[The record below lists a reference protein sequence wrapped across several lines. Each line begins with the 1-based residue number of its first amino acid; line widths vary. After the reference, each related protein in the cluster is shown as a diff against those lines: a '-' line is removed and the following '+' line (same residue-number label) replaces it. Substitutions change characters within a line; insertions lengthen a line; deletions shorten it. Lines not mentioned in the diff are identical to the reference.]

1 MCLPRFAGIA
11 KEKLMSTPQLETI
24 VKRHAHLDQIID
36 QQTKKAGVD
45 NLSLSRLKKERLAL
59 KDQIA
64 SIN

>member
-1 MCLPRFAGIA
+1 
-11 KEKLMSTPQLETI
+11 MSTPQLETI